1 MGFGEIAKSIFNEG
15 LGLIWEVHCL
25 GPPESKPDVPL
36 YAKSDFFHVP
46 ASP

>member
-1 MGFGEIAKSIFNEG
+1 MGFDEIARSVFNEG

-25 GPPESKPDVPL
+25 GPPESKPDIPFYTESNIFYL
-36 YAKSDFFHVP
+36 P